1 MSKIKNI
8 LVLAPEY
15 PADDL
20 PKTTTP
26 VVHYFC
32 KEWVKM
38 GINVVVIN
46 YMSNFPSIYYSL
58 TRPIVNIISS
68 KEGFH
73 IRTER
78 AKEICYTKDNVLIK
92 RILLT
97 KYFPHRRYSI
107 KQISEAVKQTI
118 SFCNNNKFV
127 PDIIVGH
134 WADPC
139 LDIFPGLKEKWSCPI
154 ALSVHGTYSCL
165 YERYKKD
172 ADLLLSNV
180 DILGYRSNPIMN
192 SFKNYIH
199 ENKPGFLCY
208 SGIPDNYIVESKSH
222 SFSNI
227 STFIFIGTLIKRKYP
242 AEIIPALVNCYPNR
256 DFVVTYIGN
265 GQEEK
270 NIKKFIKLYSLSNQV
285 KMLGR
290 LMRDDV
296 ISELEKTDVLIM
308 NSSDETFG
316 LVYLEA
322 MAAGCIVVASYD
334 EGFDG
339 IIINGKNGFLCKA
352 GDTED
357 LSKTIKIIK
366 NLSSKELHEI
376 STNAILTARSMTESK
391 VARIYLSNLE
401 TLL

>member
-92 RILLT
+92 RVLLT
-97 KYFPHRRYSI
+97 KYLPHSRYSK
-107 KQISEAVKQTI
+107 KQINEAVKQTI
-118 SFCNNNKFV
+118 SFCDTIAFI
-127 PDIIVGH
+127 PDIVVGH
-134 WADPC
+134 WSDPC
-139 LDIFPGLKEKWSCPI
+139 LDIFPGLKAKWSCPV
-154 ALSVHGTYSCL
+154 ALSVHGTYACL
-165 YERYKKD
+165 FARYKHD
-172 ADLLLSNV
+172 AELLLKNV
-180 DILGYRSNPIMN
+180 DILGFRSNPIMN
-192 SFKNYIH
+192 SFKKSIH
-199 ENKPGFLCY
+199 GMKPGFLCY
-208 SGIPDNYIVESKSH
+208 SGIPDKYILDSKSH
-222 SFSNI
+222 VFSRVK
-227 STFIFIGTLIKRKYP
+227 SYIFIGTLIKRKYP
-242 AEIIPALVNCYPNR
+242 AEIIPALVNCYPNK
-256 DFVVTYIGN
+256 DFTITYIGK

-270 NIKKFIKLYSLSNQV
+270 SIYKFAKLYSLSDQV
-285 KMLGR
+285 RMLGR
-290 LMRDDV
+290 LNRDDV
-296 ISELEKTDVLIM
+296 VSQLEKADVLVM

-322 MAAGCIVVASYD
+322 MAAGCIVVASYE

-376 STNAILTARSMTESK
+376 SKNAILTARSMTESK